1 MPLQDGVVAPQ
12 GAEKRRV
19 EIAPAGQRGIQGR
32 AGMPFGEDK
41 AVTFGPVGP
50 CGIDPHDVKI
60 QRGDDLHCGKRASGM
75 AGSGVV
81 DHRDDILA
89 DLNCLCFQAFH
100 IL

>member
-1 MPLQDGVVAPQ
+1 
-12 GAEKRRV
+12 
-19 EIAPAGQRGIQGR
+19 
-32 AGMPFGEDK
+32 MPFGEDK

-100 IL
+100 ILQCEVIVVHGVPSFLKVGPGAGLNRPASFVP